1 MSAWAPVAA
10 GRTVQRGCEP
20 RAMEPPSKETCED
33 NSSRLDIGITPGL
46 FNDAPGVG
54 MADGEALLVAL
65 TTYPSPQAKGGVR
78 CAPERCFVPTEPLFQ
93 KTPLAGLVPAIHVF
107 FL

>member
-33 NSSRLDIGITPGL
+33 NSSCLDIGITPGL
-46 FNDAPGVG
+46 FNDAPGG
-54 MADGEALLVAL
+54 GRAEGGALLVAQIRGGL
-65 TTYPSPQAKGGVR
+65 GAERPPGAGEAEHHRQQHSESQDYRERRRWCSASP
-78 CAPERCFVPTEPLFQ
+78 AP
-93 KTPLAGLVPAIHVF
+93 
-107 FL
+107 